1 MSCNELY
8 MVKRTT
14 HCHGAPRCFRKD
26 SLDRYIF
33 HKCFMLLI
41 FVTFVKPSQF
51 KYSMIHAIQYSGFSS
66 LRINLSPFTKFSVKR
81 ARGAKEAFVLC
92 QFLRVIM
99 TGDGSVATPVDLSLS
114 AAQRNVVEPEDA
126 EERLVI
132 ISIPREA
139 RPVQRENIVEA
150 LVDFQFFDWEAVGRF
165 GRGLVFQVLL
175 ERKADAQTMA
185 EMGHIEIVTERGTF
199 GCSTRLLKER
209 EYKVRVD
216 WLPMSTTLQ
225 EVAGLF
231 GD

>member
-1 MSCNELY
+1 
-8 MVKRTT
+8 
-14 HCHGAPRCFRKD
+14 
-26 SLDRYIF
+26 
-33 HKCFMLLI
+33 
-41 FVTFVKPSQF
+41 
-51 KYSMIHAIQYSGFSS
+51 
-66 LRINLSPFTKFSVKR
+66 
-81 ARGAKEAFVLC
+81 
-92 QFLRVIM
+92 M

-114 AAQRNVVEPEDA
+114 AAQRNVLEPEDP

-132 ISIPREA
+132 ISIPREV

-165 GRGLVFQVLL
+165 GRGLEFQVLL
-175 ERKADAQTMA
+175 EHKADAQTMA

-199 GCSTRLLKER
+199 VCSTRLFKER

-231 GD
+231 GDYGRVTRVYKEMAPQYKQFPRYWGGGHLCGMHNTTVRRSCEWDPWLSGCESQGSYIHDLVGHIGYAT